1 MLKKIS
7 LWKGILIFIPI
18 PFIIAFTNFVADPGN
33 IFHDVS
39 SREAAQQIAKGKAVY
54 SVGNFN
60 ERNVKFNLIQFLPEN
75 VDCLVFGPSLSMGIR
90 SHDVGTDNFFNLG
103 ESDADF
109 YDIMAQFGALEFFKK
124 NYKRVVICVDFDYF
138 CETYIKQNIKDLKYK
153 PYALYMIDV
162 LNHKNVVAPN
172 LKSSLVDK
180 IISWMEL
187 LSISYFQ
194 SSTRILLTNLNDI
207 VLRKATTD
215 RIGTPDESY
224 DGAYYK
230 KDASWVYAKSFQ
242 AQGLNFVLNDIK
254 KYQMTPHLV
263 KKEHLRKE
271 SVEVFEKLINYLQ
284 TKDVDIE
291 LYLCPFPPTLWN
303 KIDRKEYVM
312 VDELEEY
319 AKSIAKKYNLKLT
332 GAYDPNVLGVSDEDF
347 YDSRHLRH
355 EKLSVFMDFKP

>member
-18 PFIIAFTNFVADPGN
+18 PFIIAFTNLVADAGN
-33 IFHDVS
+33 IFHDET
-39 SREAAQQIAKGKAVY
+39 SREVAQQIAKGKAVY
-54 SVGNFN
+54 SVGNFD

-103 ESDADF
+103 ESGADF

-138 CETYIKQNIKDLKYK
+138 CETYIKQNIRDQQYK

-162 LNHKNVVAPN
+162 LNHKNVAAPN
-172 LKSSLVDK
+172 LKLSLVDK
-180 IISWMEL
+180 IISWKEL
-187 LSISYFQ
+187 LSVSYFQ
-194 SSTRILLTNLNDI
+194 SSARILLTNLKDI
-207 VLRKATTD
+207 VLRKTTAD
-215 RIGTPDESY
+215 RIGTPDENY
-224 DGAYYK
+224 KEAYYK

-242 AQGLNFVLNDIK
+242 AHDLNFVLNEIK
-254 KYQMTPHLV
+254 KYPMTPHLV

-332 GAYDPNVLGVSDEDF
+332 GAYDPSVLGVSNEDF
-347 YDSRHLRH
+347 YDARHLRH
-355 EKLSVFMDFKP
+355 EKLSVYMDFKP